1 MSGDD
6 IASIII
12 AIILIYVAVRVL
24 DEVIKWIYITL
35 NWVGRVI
42 MAVATAL
49 VIQFFTKALFGVGM
63 TDFSWG
69 SIGAALVML
78 FLFPN
83 PE

>member
-35 NWVGRVI
+35 NWVGRI
-42 MAVATAL
+42 IIAVVTAL
-49 VIQFFTKALFGVGM
+49 VIQFFTKALFGVAM